1 MKRMFC
7 RMAAVAAVLL
17 VAGVSQQG
25 FAQEKAKSR
34 TLKVKLNYTG
44 SGPVDDK
51 HRIIVFLFD
60 SPDFTQGGV
69 MPFAEKDGA
78 AKDAVVTF
86 SDLDRSPVYVSCVY
100 DPTGGYDGQSGPP
113 PSGSSLGMYT
123 TEPPAPGAVKIDEGK
138 TAEIALPFDDS
149 FKMP

>member
-1 MKRMFC
+1 MKTLFC

-17 VAGVSQQG
+17 VAGVSQLG
-25 FAQEKAKSR
+25 MAQEKAKAR

-44 SGPVDDK
+44 SGTVDDK

-60 SPDFTQGGV
+60 SPDFTQGSV

-86 SDLDRSPVYVSCVY
+86 ADLDRSPVYVSTVY
-100 DPTGGYDGQSGPP
+100 DSTGAYDGQSGPP
-113 PSGSSLGMYT
+113 PSGASLGMYM
-123 TEPPAPGAVKIDEGK
+123 TEPPQPGAVKIDEGK
-138 TAEIALPFDDS
+138 TGEIQLTFDDS